1 MSAAAD
7 GRRPPGWR
15 PGHYVER
22 TAFAW
27 RRTALSLLAVAGA
40 VVRLGTLQDS
50 WLAAGLGMGGC
61 LMSLVLV
68 VVSLL
73 RRRRTRFAL
82 AAGREPRARW
92 SVITAVLA
100 VGCAGLATLVA
111 LASGG

>member
-1 MSAAAD
+1 MS
-7 GRRPPGWR
+7 GVGGPNPTSWR

-40 VVRLGTLQDS
+40 VLRLGTLDGS
-50 WLAAGLGMGGC
+50 WLAAALGAGGC
-61 LMSLVLV
+61 LMAVVLV
-68 VVSLL
+68 VISLF
-73 RRRRTRFAL
+73 RHRRTEL
-82 AAGREPRARW
+82 AVAVGLEPRARW

-100 VGCAGLATLVA
+100 VGCAGLATLVV

>member
-1 MSAAAD
+1 MTGAGD
-7 GRRPPGWR
+7 PGPASWR

-40 VVRLGTLQDS
+40 VLRLGTLDGS
-50 WLAAGLGMGGC
+50 WLAVALGAGGC

-73 RRRRTRFAL
+73 RRRRTELAV
-82 AAGREPRARW
+82 AAGLEPRARW
-92 SVITAVLA
+92 SVIAAVLA
-100 VGCAGLATLVA
+100 VGCAGLATLVV